1 MHNLHCLMFGWEFPP
16 MHSGGLGVAC
26 EGLVRGLAKN
36 DVKITLVLPHSGPA
50 NAPFDVRF
58 PTQEIATAMA
68 VPSLLTPYDDW
79 SSYGQRFQS
88 MRKEAGIDELYGPD
102 LGQAVEQFTAM
113 SVELTKDVH
122 PDVIHCHDWM
132 TFGAG
137 VRAGHYHHVP
147 VIAHVHATEFDR
159 TDFRPNPWIADRE
172 REGLLQADGVIAVSR
187 YTKNL
192 LMREYGI
199 PGHKIRVVHNGHEHT
214 TARAATTLTTRR
226 PHRPMVLFL
235 GRMTVQKNPMLFLDM
250 AKRVNALR
258 PDVTFVMAG
267 DGPMLGQLIERACQL
282 GLQDHVAFA
291 GKVSRSEA
299 QSLFARADCFVMPSL
314 SEPFGLVA
322 LEAVG
327 HGVPVILSRQS
338 GAAEVIDHCFTV
350 DFWDTDRMADCI
362 LTVLREAPLARQ
374 LRSEAPRV
382 LQRLTWK
389 HQAAIVRDIYAT
401 LSRTRS

>member
-1 MHNLHCLMFGWEFPP
+1 MDKLHCLMFGWEFPP

-26 EGLVRGLAKN
+26 EGLVKGLAKN
-36 DVKITLVLPHSGPA
+36 DVKITLVLPHSGPS

-58 PTQEIATAMA
+58 PTQEIAGAIA
-68 VPSLLTPYDDW
+68 VPSLLQPYDSW
-79 SSYGQRFQS
+79 QSYGQRFQS
-88 MRKEAGIDELYGPD
+88 LRKETGIDELYGPD
-102 LGQAVEQFTAM
+102 LGNAVEQFSAM
-113 SVELTKDVH
+113 SVELTKDLK

-137 VRAGHYHHVP
+137 VRAGRYHGVP
-147 VIAHVHATEFDR
+147 VIAHVHATEYDR
-159 TDFRPNPWIADRE
+159 TDFKPNPWIAERE
-172 REGLLQADGVIAVSR
+172 RWGLQNATGVIAVSR

-199 PGHKIRVVHNGHEHT
+199 PGHKISVVHNGHEHPT
-214 TARAATTLTTRR
+214 IRAKTQLTTHQ

-250 AKRVNALR
+250 AKRVREQR

-267 DGPMLGQLIERACQL
+267 DGPMLGSLIDRACQL
-282 GLQDHVAFA
+282 GLQDAVAFA
-291 GKVSRSEA
+291 GKVSHGEA
-299 QSLFARADCFVMPSL
+299 QMLFKRASCFVMPSL

-327 HGVPVILSRQS
+327 HGVPVVLSRQS
-338 GAAEVIDHCFTV
+338 GASEVIDHCFTV

-374 LRSEAPRV
+374 MRSEAPRI

-389 HQAAIVRDIYAT
+389 HQAGIVRDIYNT
-401 LSRTRS
+401 LVHPHS